1 VIHRSRSGLT
11 SDDTSSQTRLVSDR
25 GQIRPRGGYV
35 VPQVQRSSGMGRARR
50 GCRPL
55 RSHYRTVARL
65 HRRGRKTSLLFN
77 PAHLR
82 YPDPD
87 TLRPPRFDGTNTEW
101 EPIDIEGYDRD
112 QATVAAGQD
121 RASTSSAA
129 VKEEEELESSANA
142 SGSKRSSAPQ
152 IPRLLPWVVRT
163 RGLKSAQQR
172 RSGNKSDKPLSLVSV
187 AISPRG
193 AKYIVATG
201 QFGAI
206 VLFQLKQS

>member
-1 VIHRSRSGLT
+1 VGKYDLEG
-11 SDDTSSQTRLVSDR
+11 DTWYHKFSVHQAWGEHDEDAVHYGHTTGPLLACID
-25 GQIRPRGGYV
+25 GDAKP
-35 VPQVQRSSGMGRARR
+35 ARI
-50 GCRPL
+50 
-55 RSHYRTVARL
+55 
-65 HRRGRKTSLLFN
+65 LLFN

>member
-1 VIHRSRSGLT
+1 VAKYDLDGDTWYHKFSVHQAWGEHDEDAVHYGHTTGLLLACI
-11 SDDTSSQTRLVSDR
+11 DGDAK
-25 GQIRPRGGYV
+25 P
-35 VPQVQRSSGMGRARR
+35 ARI
-50 GCRPL
+50 
-55 RSHYRTVARL
+55 
-65 HRRGRKTSLLFN
+65 LLFN
-77 PAHLR
+77 PAHIR

-112 QATVAAGQD
+112 QATVAAGQE
-121 RASTSSAA
+121 RASTSTEA
-129 VKEEEELESSANA
+129 VKEEEELESTANA
-142 SGSKRSSAPQ
+142 PGSKRSSAPQ
-152 IPRLLPWVVRT
+152 IPRLLPWIVRT

-206 VLFQLKQS
+206 VLFQLKQN